1 MAGRATSLDWSEV
14 SASYS
19 RLLEEVGR
27 RMRSSV
33 DLRAEELASRFG
45 YLTYMVIRYREILG
59 GLDEVV
65 ELLEAFERPLPKT
78 IRVNTLRFGRVDEVV
93 ERLERLGYAFSKVP
107 WERFSYVVE
116 RSGRVSLGATHE
128 FLLGG
133 YYLYR
138 GSASLIPPLVL
149 EPRES
154 DRVLDA
160 AAAPGGKCTHIAQ
173 LMDNRG
179 LIVATDVSR
188 ERFRALR
195 TNLERMGVEN
205 TVAIRMDCR
214 RVPELFGEYFAKAL
228 LDAPCT
234 GEGIIQLDPTRKTKT
249 TFEDLLSA
257 HRRQVELLVA
267 TLRAVAP
274 GGRVVYSTCSIAPE
288 ENEFTVAE
296 AVARLEGVR
305 VVKPE
310 VGVDLDPGV
319 TEYFGVELPRELRL
333 CGRTYPHRQGLE
345 GFFVCVLEKV
355 GG

>member
-1 MAGRATSLDWSEV
+1 MWLTRAAIGELV
-14 SASYS
+14 SYT
-19 RLLEEVGR
+19 RLLEDVGR
-27 RMRSSV
+27 RVESSI
-33 DLRAEELASRFG
+33 DSRIEALASRFG
-45 YLTYMVIRYREILG
+45 YLSYMVARYREILG
-59 GLDEVV
+59 EWEEVV
-65 ELLEAFERPLPKT
+65 SLLEAFERPLPKT
-78 IRVNTLRFGRVDEVV
+78 IRVNTLRFRRVGEVV
-93 ERLERLGYAFSKVP
+93 ERLERLGYEFSKIP
-107 WERFSYVVE
+107 WEPHSYTVVK
-116 RSGRVSLGATHE
+116 SGTVSLGATHE

-149 EPRES
+149 RPVES

-160 AAAPGGKCTHIAQ
+160 AAAPGGKCTHVAQ

-205 TVAIRMDCR
+205 VVAIRTDCR
-214 RVPELFGEYFAKAL
+214 KVPEVFGEYFTKAM

-249 TFEDLLSA
+249 RFNDLVEA

-267 TLRAVAP
+267 VLRSAVP

-288 ENEFTVAE
+288 ENEFTIAE
-296 AVARLEGVR
+296 VLGRLSGVR

-310 VGVDLDPGV
+310 VAVDLDPGI

-333 CGRTYPHRQGLE
+333 CGRTYPHRHGLE
-345 GFFVCVLEKV
+345 GLFVCVLEKK
-355 GG
+355 GS

>member
-1 MAGRATSLDWSEV
+1 MSAGYYT
-14 SASYS
+14 

-27 RMRSSV
+27 RVGSSI
-33 DLRAEELASRFG
+33 DRRAEELASRFG
-45 YLTYMVIRYREILG
+45 YLSYMVVRYREILG
-59 GLDEVV
+59 DWGEVV

-78 IRVNTLRFGRVDEVV
+78 VRVNTLRFRSVGEVV
-93 ERLERLGYAFSKVP
+93 ERLERLGYALSKIP
-107 WERFSYVVE
+107 WEPFSYTVVG
-116 RSGRVSLGATHE
+116 SGSVSLGATHE

-138 GSASLIPPLVL
+138 GSASLIPPLAL
-149 EPRES
+149 GPGAS

-160 AAAPGGKCTHIAQ
+160 AAAPGGKCTHVAQ
-173 LMDNRG
+173 LMGNRG

-205 TVAIRMDCR
+205 AVAVRMDCR
-214 RVPELFGEYFAKAL
+214 RVPEVFGEYFTKAM

-234 GEGIIQLDPTRKTKT
+234 GEGIIQLDPSRKTKT
-249 TFEDLLSA
+249 RFEDLVRA
-257 HRRQVELLVA
+257 HGRQVELLTA
-267 TLRAVAP
+267 TLRSVVP

-288 ENEFTVAE
+288 ENEFTIAE
-296 AVARLEGVR
+296 VLERFGGVR
-305 VVKPE
+305 VVEPGVA
-310 VGVDLDPGV
+310 VGLDPGI

-333 CGRTYPHRQGLE
+333 CGRTYPHRHGLE
-345 GFFVCVLEKV
+345 GFFVCVLERE